1 MKPHAKDAADAK
13 QSWECR
19 TPGSTPDSDHRQEAE
34 GFKKSSCL
42 GDPGSRRVRLL
53 LHRPGQAGTMPLVW
67 GERATRPFSAAT
79 CRRVRTHDGR
89 PPFSARVVRT
99 AVGREGLRSASRP
112 GLQRVATKRIFRI
125 PPRLSPPPPAATG
138 DRSRSVRLRHR
149 CAGFIRGLRAAVG
162 RVARQNGPVARS
174 TRNSTASLAKSLSEN
189 GERCCGWGFGIGA
202 RRSGRRCEP
211 HGPFPA
217 AGCDARDNQAPG
229 QKTRRPEGYRAKG
242 RLASLLLSR
251 RPMKGILLRRAL
263 PSSLLLDNST
273 PRHFQTGSQPE
284 RCSRR

>member
-1 MKPHAKDAADAK
+1 MRDCCSNRLPRSQRVKRTGIGEVCQHRRPGHILRAASFGQHVLDVHSRLQAGRSAAFIRNHADERMKPHAKDAADAK

-89 PPFSARVVRT
+89 PPFSARVVRP
-99 AVGREGLRSASRP
+99 AVGQEELRTASRP

-149 CAGFIRGLRAAVG
+149 CVG
-162 RVARQNGPVARS
+162 
-174 TRNSTASLAKSLSEN
+174 
-189 GERCCGWGFGIGA
+189 
-202 RRSGRRCEP
+202 
-211 HGPFPA
+211 
-217 AGCDARDNQAPG
+217 
-229 QKTRRPEGYRAKG
+229 
-242 RLASLLLSR
+242 
-251 RPMKGILLRRAL
+251 
-263 PSSLLLDNST
+263 
-273 PRHFQTGSQPE
+273 
-284 RCSRR
+284 

>member
-1 MKPHAKDAADAK
+1 MQGTGLHTGQRSP
-13 QSWECR
+13 
-19 TPGSTPDSDHRQEAE
+19 PGSRRFQ
-34 GFKKSSCL
+34 KSSCL
-42 GDPGSRRVRLL
+42 GDPGGRRVRLF
-53 LHRPGQAGTMPLVW
+53 LHRPGQAGTMPLFW
-67 GERATRPFSAAT
+67 GGTGDPPVLGGNLPPR
-79 CRRVRTHDGR
+79 RTHDGR
-89 PPFSARVVRT
+89 SPFSARVVRT
-99 AVGREGLRSASRP
+99 AVGQEELRTASRP

-149 CAGFIRGLRAAVG
+149 CAVFIRGLRAAVG

-174 TRNSTASLAKSLSEN
+174 TRNSTASLAKSQSEN

-263 PSSLLLDNST
+263 PSSLLPDNST
-273 PRHFQTGSQPE
+273 PRHFQTGS
-284 RCSRR
+284 